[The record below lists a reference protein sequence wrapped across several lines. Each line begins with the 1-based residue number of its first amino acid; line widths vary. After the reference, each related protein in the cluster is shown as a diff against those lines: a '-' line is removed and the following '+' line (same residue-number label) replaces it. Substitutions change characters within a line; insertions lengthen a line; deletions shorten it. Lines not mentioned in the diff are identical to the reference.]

1 MKNLKYIFLLSCL
14 WLAACTQDNDEWLG
28 EEQTTECTEA
38 TVHLN
43 LQCAE
48 ISVDTRSTTPQDPE
62 TDNPIYHLYLLHYND
77 EGQLIKDDN
86 QETEWNGDPQLTV
99 KWNPTLRVTS
109 GKVETICLIANM
121 EGHAPAKWPETYAEL
136 KDSCATLQFDGTMI
150 KSKKMFM
157 FGSYQGTLKD
167 NQDINIMMGRMA
179 TTLKIVVGRS
189 NNYIPYAISKIEI
202 QNVSHQTYFIPHP
215 STESNFGSNMIEDFS
230 DNIIK
235 IDGSASERIFYYQ
248 VGENIDP
255 DENRRTKVVITAR
268 KSGDYN
274 EKTYTV
280 VLGADAPGTP
290 NRNYSL
296 YRNNNYTF
304 NINLN

>member
-28 EEQTTECTEA
+28 EEQTTESTEA

-77 EGQLIKDDN
+77 EGQLIKDDT
-86 QETEWNGDPQLTV
+86 QEIEWSGNPQLTAQ
-99 KWNPTLRVTS
+99 WDPTLRVTS

-121 EGHAPAKWPETYAEL
+121 KGHAPAKWPETYAEL
-136 KDSCATLQFDGTMI
+136 KESCATLQFDGTMI

-157 FGSYQGTLKD
+157 FGSYQGTLTDK
-167 NQDINIMMGRMA
+167 QSINIMMGRMA

-189 NNYIPYAISKIEI
+189 NNYTPYAISKIEI
-202 QNVSHQTYFIPHP
+202 QNVSHQTYYIPHK
-215 STESNFGSNMIEDFS
+215 SKESNFGSNMSESFTK
-230 DNIIK
+230 NNT

-255 DENRRTKVVITAR
+255 DINRRTKVVITAKR
-268 KSGDYN
+268 SGNYD

-280 VLGADAPGTP
+280 VLGADAPGTID
-290 NRNYSL
+290 RNYSL

-304 NINLN
+304 NINLD

>member
-77 EGQLIKDDN
+77 EGQLIKNDI
-86 QETEWNGDPQLTV
+86 QEKSWNGDPQLTV
-99 KWNPTLRVTS
+99 NWNPTLRVTS

-136 KDSCATLQFDGTMI
+136 KESCATLQFDGTMI

-189 NNYIPYAISKIEI
+189 DNYIPYAISKIEI

-215 STESNFGSNMIEDFS
+215 STESNFGSNMSESFTQ
-230 DNIIK
+230 NIT

-248 VGENIDP
+248 VGENINP
-255 DENRRTKVVITAR
+255 DENRRTKVVITAKR
-268 KSGDYN
+268 SGYD
-274 EKTYTV
+274 EKKYIV